1 MGWLL
6 TLAAV
11 LAVGALWLL
20 LVWGASRQEEQWEL
34 DMRAREQARNAM
46 KRMTDG

>member
-6 TLAAV
+6 LGTV
-11 LAVGALWLL
+11 LLSALILSLL
-20 LVWGASRQEEQWEL
+20 WGAARQEEQWEL

-46 KRMTDG
+46 KRMMDG